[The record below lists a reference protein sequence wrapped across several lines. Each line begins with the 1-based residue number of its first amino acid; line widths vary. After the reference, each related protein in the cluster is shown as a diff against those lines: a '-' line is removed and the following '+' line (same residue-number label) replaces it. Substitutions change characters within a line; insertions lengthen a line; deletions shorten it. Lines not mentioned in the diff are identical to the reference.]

1 MMQDHMLPKP
11 PSAAGYSLH
20 RTTSGLARGEKALF
34 RDCGNRLLIRTA
46 ASIGKEATPLEYP
59 TTGDIRIFQLRASVS
74 KKTQGKRSYFPVADW
89 RSRHDW
95 LTRQGE
101 RLGFEVL
108 SVNCTADFFRVERN
122 GKPFTVDRTD
132 FAGALKVTDTEKFTL
147 ALKNGVGGTSRAFGF
162 GLLII

>member
-1 MMQDHMLPKP
+1 MMQDYVLPKP
-11 PSAAGYSLH
+11 SSAAGYSLH
-20 RTTSGLARGEKALF
+20 RTTAGLALGEKALF
-34 RDCGNRLLIRTA
+34 RDCGDRLLIRTA
-46 ASIGKEATPLEYP
+46 APIGNEATPVENP
-59 TTGDIRIFQLRASVS
+59 VTGEIRIFQLRASVS

-89 RSRHDW
+89 RSRHAW

-108 SVNCTADFFRVERN
+108 TVNCTADFFKVEKS
-122 GKPFTVDRTD
+122 GKTFTVDRTD
-132 FAGALKVTDTEKFTL
+132 FAGALKVIDAEKFAF